1 MGAGI
6 IGLTALAALRRLVP
20 ASEVTVL
27 ARHPHQAAAA
37 ESLGAH
43 HVVVPGDGYEYL
55 GELAELGGGT
65 VVGRKDA
72 AMINGGYQAVV
83 EAVGTA
89 RRSARRSAWSPS
101 RGVVHFIGC
110 AAVTTVDLAPAWFK
124 EVDVVGSFCHAA
136 DWHDGE
142 LVHSFDRALAIM
154 AAEPDAIDALVT
166 HELPLADLR
175 AACDAA
181 RDKRTGAIKVAVRP

>member
-1 MGAGI
+1 M
-6 IGLTALAALRRLVP
+6 
-20 ASEVTVL
+20 
-27 ARHPHQAAAA
+27 
-37 ESLGAH
+37 
-43 HVVVPGDGYEYL
+43 
-55 GELAELGGGT
+55 
-65 VVGRKDA
+65 
-72 AMINGGYQAVV
+72 

-89 RRSARRSAWSPS
+89 SSLSQAIRFVAQ
-101 RGVVHFIGC
+101 RGVVHFVGC

-142 LVHSFDRALAIM
+142 LVHSFDRALGHHGRRRTRRL
-154 AAEPDAIDALVT
+154 DALVT

-175 AACDAA
+175 AACEVA